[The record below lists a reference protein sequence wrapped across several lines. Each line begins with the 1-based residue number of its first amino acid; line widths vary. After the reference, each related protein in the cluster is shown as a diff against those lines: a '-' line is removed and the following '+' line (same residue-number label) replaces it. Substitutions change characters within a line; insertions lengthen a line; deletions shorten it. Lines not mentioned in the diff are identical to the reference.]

1 MQYNG
6 IICIFGPKNS
16 HFRQLGPYNGLPTSQ
31 TACRPAKRPP
41 TGKPKVSGVTSGYL
55 IFGPLFGPQRRQKFC
70 FDPVAQRASGRPL
83 QVLVPA
89 TVYLILTTV
98 YWHLWYWIPTINWIG
113 QKGPLQ
119 FIDSLGHYFT
129 PDLCLLSV
137 QSHKSKQACNVWT
150 RGEQAHQVA
159 RLPLLQG
166 S

>member
-1 MQYNG
+1 MSCEIEPARRSQQCNNMQYHTIQCNYMYKTMQYHKTQLNSMQYHTMDAMQYNG

-98 YWHLWYWIPTINWIG
+98 Y
-113 QKGPLQ
+113 
-119 FIDSLGHYFT
+119 
-129 PDLCLLSV
+129 
-137 QSHKSKQACNVWT
+137 
-150 RGEQAHQVA
+150 
-159 RLPLLQG
+159 
-166 S
+166 

>member
-1 MQYNG
+1 MSCEIQPSRRSQQCNTMQYHTIQCNYMYKTMQYHKTQLNSMQYHTMDAMQYNG

-98 YWHLWYWIPTINWIG
+98 Y
-113 QKGPLQ
+113 
-119 FIDSLGHYFT
+119 
-129 PDLCLLSV
+129 
-137 QSHKSKQACNVWT
+137 
-150 RGEQAHQVA
+150 
-159 RLPLLQG
+159 
-166 S
+166 

>member
-55 IFGPLFGPQRRQKFC
+55 IFGPLFRPQRRQKFC

-89 TVYLILTTV
+89 TVYLILATV
-98 YWHLWYWIPTINWIG
+98 YWHLWYWVPTINWIG

-119 FIDSLGHYFT
+119 FIGSLGHYFT
-129 PDLCLLSV
+129 PAQFSPHWNPTRQFSFSRKKKDLILIG
-137 QSHKSKQACNVWT
+137 N
-150 RGEQAHQVA
+150 
-159 RLPLLQG
+159 
-166 S
+166 